1 MTKIF
6 FDVLWF
12 VLGLA
17 LALPLGLL
25 TMRLCGAPNMEAPI
39 AFASALLLSFDI
51 VNPRNHDI
59 IQETANE
66 TKRKKGFAVG
76 RSARPGRR
84 DGFLSHRFLQI
95 FVHLVEGWWRN
106 RV

>member
-12 VLGLA
+12 VPGLA

-25 TMRLCGAPNMEAPI
+25 TMRHLRRSKHGGAV

-59 IQETANE
+59 IQEAANE
-66 TKRKKGFAVG
+66 TKRKKDSQSGDPPDTGEKTA
-76 RSARPGRR
+76 S
-84 DGFLSHRFLQI
+84 
-95 FVHLVEGWWRN
+95 
-106 RV
+106 